1 MIRFELALLALLLPA
16 VSIAAPPA
24 DMARDPVLRDWFH
37 SLLQPG
43 TQHLCCDVSD
53 CHFVEFRIRDGHY
66 EVEIEGWRYVVQPSL
81 IIPGI
86 TNPTGKGVACY
97 TYGVFQPPPP
107 PEVPRDRPQDIVDI
121 LCFVPPRPPS

>member
-1 MIRFELALLALLLPA
+1 MIRAELALLALLLPA

-24 DMARDPVLRDWFH
+24 DMAPDPVLRDWFH

-43 TQHLCCDVSD
+43 TQHPCCDVSD
-53 CHFVEFRIRDGHY
+53 CRFVEFRIRDGHY
-66 EVEIEGWRYVVQPSL
+66 EVEIEGWRYVVEPSL

-86 TNPTGKGVACY
+86 ANPTGKGVACY

-107 PEVPRDRPQDIVDI
+107 PGVPRDRPQDIVDI